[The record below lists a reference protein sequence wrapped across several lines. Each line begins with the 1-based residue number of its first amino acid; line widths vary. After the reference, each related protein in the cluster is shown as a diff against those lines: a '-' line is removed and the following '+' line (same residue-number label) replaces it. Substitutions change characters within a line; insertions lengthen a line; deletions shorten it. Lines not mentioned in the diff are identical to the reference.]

1 MKVEVFVMSI
11 TTIKRLVMSSTVISS
26 FKKSE
31 IKFIDEDGNLT
42 KVASILGVV
51 LIIVIVGFAG
61 GIEMDAFR

>member
-1 MKVEVFVMSI
+1 MSI